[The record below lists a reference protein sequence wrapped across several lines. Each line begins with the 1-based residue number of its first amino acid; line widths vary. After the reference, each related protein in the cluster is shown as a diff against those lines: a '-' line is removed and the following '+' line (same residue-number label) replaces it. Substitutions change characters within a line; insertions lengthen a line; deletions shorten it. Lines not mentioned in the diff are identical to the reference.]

1 MRHHAGVSRAVRS
14 RPTRSEGRPP
24 GCAILI
30 SMRLDVILQKDEDG
44 YYVASCPAIKGCHT
58 QGKTKREALSNIRE
72 AIIGCLEVLNA
83 QAKKAGRRHHAELAR
98 IAV

>member
-1 MRHHAGVSRAVRS
+1 MINFNRLSRTPRQGGQ
-14 RPTRSEGRPP
+14 PDY
-24 GCAILI
+24 AILI

-72 AIIGCLEVLNA
+72 AIIGCLEALNA
-83 QAKKAGRRHHAELAR
+83 QAKKVGRRHHAQLAK